1 MRIVIGVGDLV
12 QRTADGH
19 TCQVLGGRAIERLG
33 VAMCSLHR
41 ARGDKKRGFLGQNQG
56 RQFVSG
62 LASKPLRRFSPI
74 WLKTGGD
81 GFLRFGLKI
90 GGSGFP
96 VWSSKSTVT
105 V

>member
-1 MRIVIGVGDLV
+1 MVTHVRYSVAGRSRGW
-12 QRTADGH
+12 
-19 TCQVLGGRAIERLG
+19 VLLCA
-33 VAMCSLHR
+33 VYTVHV
-41 ARGDKKRGFLGQNQG
+41 DKKRGFLGQNQG

-81 GFLRFGLKI
+81 GFLRFDLKI
-90 GGSGFP
+90 DVSSFP
-96 VWSSKSTVT
+96 VWSSKPTVT